1 MKPNLL
7 FLFVMLILL
16 TACTVEKQNPPT
28 PEETLRAMQEY
39 ILVSGMFSDAFEESN
54 DAAKDSD
61 NQLSGKEHGKNGFP
75 VVSIEPFDLT
85 TWPKTI
91 TADYG
96 NSNFLCIDGRYRRGK
111 IIITASDFYRNEGS
125 VHTVNFDE
133 YFQND
138 HKLEGTQTIINQGRN
153 TDEFL
158 VYDVEVSNGKVTT
171 PDAKIIYFEQNS
183 SRTWIE
189 GEGTIFQ
196 PCDDVY
202 LIDGT
207 QNGISSDSINYT
219 ITVVQSLNVLICCK
233 WIRSGILNINIEQLP
248 VISIDYGETQC
259 DNQATVSF
267 GGTSYPVVMQ

>member
-1 MKPNLL
+1 MKYSLI
-7 FLFVMLILL
+7 FLIAAL
-16 TACTVEKQNPPT
+16 TVLSACTVEKQNPPT

-61 NQLSGKEHGKNGFP
+61 NQLSGKEYGKNGFP

-96 NSNFLCIDGRYRRGK
+96 NSNYLCIDGRYRRGK
-111 IIITASDFYRNEGS
+111 IIITGSDFYQNEGS
-125 VHTVNFDE
+125 EYTVNFDD

-158 VYDVEVSNGKVTT
+158 VYDVVVSNGKITT

-219 ITVVQSLNVLICCK
+219 ITVAQSLNVLICCK

-248 VISIDYGETQC
+248 VIGIDYGETQC

>member
-267 GGTSYPVVMQ
+267 GGTNYPVVMQ